1 MSTHAYTEDQLVE
14 QPAIGLF
21 AKADGSEWMPRGRP
35 RAQAIKV
42 TKGEKVDIETLM
54 EAVEAVTGGRTS
66 TASTVIT
73 TPLPG
78 NRGPGSEAPA
88 GDPPGHD

>member
-1 MSTHAYTEDQLVE
+1 MAQGV
-14 QPAIGLF
+14 PAIGLF
-21 AKADGSEWMPRGRP
+21 TKADGPQWMPRGRP
-35 RAQAIKV
+35 RARVIQV

-54 EAVEAVTGGRTS
+54 EAVEAVTQGRAS

-78 NRGPGSEAPA
+78 GGGSGTSA
-88 GDPPGHD
+88 GDPPSHE